1 MTIQKLYLPL
11 DFAAT
16 SDEQFELFS
25 VILFVMEI
33 INILTDSILLVL
45 HISTFKS
52 MAMNRMSV
60 EFSIVVVEVMHINR
74 SLTYSMEQCPS
85 WEANQ

>member
-1 MTIQKLYLPL
+1 VTIQKLYLPL
-11 DFAAT
+11 DFAAI

-33 INILTDSILLVL
+33 INVLTDSILLVL

-60 EFSIVVVEVMHINR
+60 EFSIMVAEVMHINR
-74 SLTYSMEQCPS
+74 SLTYSMEQSPS
-85 WEANQ
+85 